1 MSTTRTTM
9 RSEQLYKEAKRFLV
23 GGVDSP
29 VRAMKPFPFFTTK
42 GLGARIYDADGN
54 DYIDYCLAY
63 GPLILGHAYPE
74 VVQAV
79 KQQMEKGSVY
89 GTPTE
94 LETEFA
100 KKIVS
105 AVPSAEIVRFV
116 NTGTEATMGAI
127 RLARGVTRKN
137 KIIKFEGCFHGAHD
151 CVLVK
156 AGSGATTHSI
166 PNSLGIPEDTTK
178 NTLLAPFNNE
188 QEIERLIK
196 KEDDIACII
205 LEPVIGNLGC
215 IMPEDGY
222 LKFLRDITEENDIL
236 LIFDEVITGFR
247 LALGGAQEY
256 YGVMPDITTLG
267 KILGGGL
274 PIGAIT
280 AGKRIMENL
289 APLGGVYQAGTFN
302 GNPLS
307 LTAGYTALLEL
318 ESGKVHKK
326 VNRLGD
332 RMRKGLEAI
341 SEDLGLETKTC
352 GVASMFQMY
361 FTDTRVTD
369 YKTALLADKDLF
381 LRFQQ
386 ELLKKGVFLPPSQYE
401 CNFISYAHGE
411 EEIDCTLNAAEDVLR
426 SLKTAGPSRPS

>member
-1 MSTTRTTM
+1 
-9 RSEQLYKEAKRFLV
+9 
-23 GGVDSP
+23 
-29 VRAMKPFPFFTTK
+29 
-42 GLGARIYDADGN
+42 
-54 DYIDYCLAY
+54 
-63 GPLILGHAYPE
+63 
-74 VVQAV
+74 
-79 KQQMEKGSVY
+79 MEKGSVY

-137 KIIKFEGCFHGAHD
+137 KIVKFDGCFHGAHD

-401 CNFISYAHGE
+401 CNFISYAHSK

>member
-1 MSTTRTTM
+1 M
-9 RSEQLYKEAKRFLV
+9 RSEKLFEEAKRFLV

-42 GLGARIYDADGN
+42 GQGARIYDADGN
-54 DYIDYCLAY
+54 DYVDYCLAY
-63 GPLILGHAYPE
+63 GPLILGHAYPK
-74 VVQAV
+74 VVRAV
-79 KQQMEKGSVY
+79 KEQMEKGSVY

-100 KKIVS
+100 KKIVG

-127 RLARGVTRKN
+127 RLARGVTGKN
-137 KIIKFEGCFHGAHD
+137 KIVKFDGCFHGAHD
-151 CVLVK
+151 YVLVK
-156 AGSGATTHSI
+156 AGSGATTHGM
-166 PNSLGIPEDTTK
+166 PNSLGIPEDTTR
-178 NTLLAPFNNE
+178 NTLLAPFNDE
-188 QEIERLIK
+188 QAMERMIERD
-196 KEDDIACII
+196 DDIACII
-205 LEPVIGNLGC
+205 LEPIIGNSGC
-215 IMPEDGY
+215 VMPEDGY
-222 LKFLRDITEENDIL
+222 LKFLRDITEENDVL

-256 YGVMPDITTLG
+256 YGIIPDITTLG

-289 APLGGVYQAGTFN
+289 SPLGGVYQAGTFN

-307 LTAGYTALLEL
+307 LTSGYAALSEL
-318 ESGKVHKK
+318 ENGGVYKK
-326 VNRLGD
+326 VNGLGD

-341 SEDLGLETKTC
+341 SNDLGLETRTY
-352 GVASMFQMY
+352 GAASMFQTY

-369 YKTALLADKDLF
+369 YETALLADKNLF

-386 ELLKKGVFLPPSQYE
+386 GLLKKGVSLPPSQYE

-411 EEIDCTLNAAEDVLR
+411 DEIDETLFAVEDSLR
-426 SLKTAGPSRPS
+426 TVKRAMV